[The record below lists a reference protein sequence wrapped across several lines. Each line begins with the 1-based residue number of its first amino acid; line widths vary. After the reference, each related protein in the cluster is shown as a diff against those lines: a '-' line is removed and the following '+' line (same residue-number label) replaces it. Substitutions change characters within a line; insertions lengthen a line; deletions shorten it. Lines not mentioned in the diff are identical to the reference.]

1 MLFQL
6 LIYAGADPFS
16 YEMTLNKQ
24 VCRVECDS
32 LNLYAADYIN
42 SFKGKNMSCLHI
54 IILKL
59 DPMNDVTEV
68 IRNEFYKHPLKKR
81 VEINK
86 KEGSPEKIKKKTV
99 NDILQELH
107 AQEAALAA
115 AQTQPAQPQ
124 PGVVPQNIPGGIWA
138 TVNMNNP
145 NW

>member
-1 MLFQL
+1 MLYQL
-6 LIYAGADPFS
+6 LVYAGGDAFS
-16 YEMTLNKQ
+16 YDMVLNKQ
-24 VCRVECDS
+24 VCRNDYDS
-32 LNLYAADYIN
+32 LNLYASDYIN
-42 SFKGKNMSCLHI
+42 AFKNKGMSCLHI

-86 KEGSPEKIKKKTV
+86 KEGSPEKLKKKTV

-115 AQTQPAQPQ
+115 AQNQQAQPQ
-124 PGVVPQNIPGGIWA
+124 PADDPLPGGIWT
-138 TVNMNNP
+138 TVNIHNNP
-145 NW
+145 NG